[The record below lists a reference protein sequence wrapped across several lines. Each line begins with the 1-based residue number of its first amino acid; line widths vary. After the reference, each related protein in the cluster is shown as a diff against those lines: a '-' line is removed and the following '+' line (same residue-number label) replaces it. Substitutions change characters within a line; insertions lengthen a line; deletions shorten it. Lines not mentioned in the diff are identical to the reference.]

1 MHTTYRHL
9 RGLASIYRGLIT
21 PGIWAAL
28 FLGCGSG
35 GGSTSTGNFTI
46 PGGCTSGPTS
56 LSINYFLENPRTSS
70 GNSSLAFS
78 STLTTSQ
85 TTVGTISGLTGNCLL
100 QSDRFLVNT
109 DSIYPSYV
117 VAPTNGNM
125 RYRPVDPEFQ
135 QLNSFYYATAVKNL
149 LVGLGA
155 DLASFGLVNI
165 NAHCN
170 VENNAFYSPSSKR
183 VCLGY
188 ALISD
193 KIIWAAD
200 DADVVIHEVGHAI
213 NHNLA
218 STSIMS
224 SSGEASAL
232 DEAVADYWA
241 LTLLNDGQL
250 SEWFLGALGSSYVR
264 DATQNQL
271 YPQSMV
277 YQIHEDSRVI
287 TQTLWSL
294 RGTLG
299 SATTNAL
306 VKRSMQ
312 LLPAST
318 RFKDFYQAFYD
329 ASGPAFVNLPSGQ
342 RAAIVSAFTAKG
354 LHRVDSAAG
363 LQVAAGGAGIKDVY
377 VIDDYSTPAQANGN
391 CNGALDV
398 GETALVLVNLE
409 NKSGS
414 RMGMGEVILG
424 AVPAGIQ
431 VPSGG
436 NFGEFFRLN
445 ATSDFVSSLPP
456 AGANRDE
463 AVYWASFLL
472 RATSTGGKNLS
483 LVFTPMFA
491 DPTGA
496 ASPNPD
502 VTVSFSLNVG
512 SAGPSANCTDAS
524 LWP

>member
-1 MHTTYRHL
+1 
-9 RGLASIYRGLIT
+9 
-21 PGIWAAL
+21 
-28 FLGCGSG
+28 
-35 GGSTSTGNFTI
+35 
-46 PGGCTSGPTS
+46 
-56 LSINYFLENPRTSS
+56 
-70 GNSSLAFS
+70 
-78 STLTTSQ
+78 
-85 TTVGTISGLTGNCLL
+85 
-100 QSDRFLVNT
+100 
-109 DSIYPSYV
+109 
-117 VAPTNGNM
+117 M

-135 QLNSFYYATAVKNL
+135 QLNAFYYATELKNL

-155 DLASFGLVNI
+155 DLASLGLVNI

-170 VENNAFYSPSSKR
+170 VENNAYYSPSSKR

-188 ALISD
+188 ALISG
-193 KIIWAAD
+193 KPIWAAD

-218 STSIMS
+218 STSIMN

-232 DEAVADYWA
+232 DEAIADYWA
-241 LTLLNDGQL
+241 LTILNDGQL
-250 SEWFLGALGSSYVR
+250 SEWFLGALGASYVR
-264 DATQNQL
+264 DATQNQF

-287 TQTLWSL
+287 AQTLWGLRSSL
-294 RGTLG
+294 GR
-299 SATTNAL
+299 ATTDAL
-306 VKRSMQ
+306 VKRSVQ

-329 ASGPAFVNLPSGQ
+329 ASGPAFLNLSAGQ
-342 RAAIVSAFTAKG
+342 RATIVSAFTAKG

-363 LQVAAGGAGIKDVY
+363 LQVAAGGAGIKDIY
-377 VIDDYSTPAQANGN
+377 VIDDYSTSAQAGGN
-391 CNGALDV
+391 CNGVLDS

-409 NKSGS
+409 NTSGS
-414 RMGMGEVILG
+414 RMGMGEATLG
-424 AVPAGIQ
+424 SVPAGIQ

-445 ATSDFVSSLPP
+445 ANSDFVSSLPA
-456 AGANRDE
+456 AGSNRDE

-472 RATSTGGKNLS
+472 RATSSGLKNLS
-483 LVFTPMFA
+483 LVFTPMYA

-496 ASPNPD
+496 ASPGAD

-512 SAGPSANCTDAS
+512 SAAPSANCTDAS